1 MVEMKS
7 GLILEGGAMR
17 GLFTAGVIDVLM
29 ENSIEFDGIIGVSAG
44 ACFGCNYK
52 SGQIGRT
59 LHYNL
64 KYCRDKRYCSFRS
77 LLFTGDMYG
86 ADFCYRKIPC
96 ELDVFDNDAYM
107 KNPMEFHLV
116 CTDVVTGEAVY
127 RKMESLEG
135 DEVEWIRA
143 SASMPL
149 AAKIVEIEGRKLLDG
164 GVADSIPVKYF
175 ESLGY
180 NRNVV
185 VLTQPEG
192 YIKSRNRVMTIAKG
206 VYKKYP
212 GLIKAMEKRHLVY
225 NATTKYIAGEEA
237 AGRLFVI
244 RPDRDL
250 PVGHISHNPEKL
262 QSTYNTGRRIMEKRI
277 GELKKYLNSE
287 S

>member
-1 MVEMKS
+1 MKK

-29 ENSIEFDGIIGVSAG
+29 ENNIVFDGLVGVSAG

-59 LHYNL
+59 LRYNL
-64 KYCRDKRYCSFRS
+64 KYCKDKRYCSFRS

-86 ADFCYRKIPC
+86 ADFCYRKIPE
-96 ELDVFDNDAYM
+96 ELDIFDNEAYM

-135 DEVEWIRA
+135 RSVEWIRA

-149 AAKIVEIEGRKLLDG
+149 AARIVEIEGKKLLDG
-164 GVADSIPVKYF
+164 GVSDSIPVKYF

-180 NRNVV
+180 ERNVV

-192 YIKSRNRVMTIAKG
+192 YVKSPNKVMGVAKRV
-206 VYKKYP
+206 YRKYP
-212 GLIKAMEKRHLVY
+212 ELLKVMKNRHTVY
-225 NATTKYIAGEEA
+225 NATTQYIAQGEKE
-237 AGRLFVI
+237 GRLFVI
-244 RPDRDL
+244 RPDVDL
-250 PVGHISHNPEKL
+250 PVGHVSHNPQKL
-262 QSTYNTGRRIMEKRI
+262 QQAYNTGRRVMENKLK
-277 GELKKYLNSE
+277 ELKAFISSE
-287 S
+287 K